1 MSRKI
6 TIVGAGG
13 FGTEI
18 LAKFMQSE
26 LGQATAEHLIPMIID
41 TSDSNFDRF
50 RTEPWFKDVKIHL
63 TPGTDG
69 GGKVRAANVG
79 PLTDLVTNLVNN
91 GTFEDEGAKI
101 IIYSAVGSSGGIA
114 GPELACQLTAKKK
127 SVFNMV
133 LEVDES
139 IQDLEN
145 TIKVLRTLQF
155 RASQT
160 TRHNNVF
167 WGTNRFNGVIRQSEA
182 DENFL
187 FNLQDLVTLSHPD
200 NDKIDSRDLNSFL
213 NWAPD
218 QSAPGVVR
226 FVSNVAFNTIEKV
239 DGVEPPAEDLS
250 KHPIP
255 TTAMSL
261 LSGHDVD
268 PTTIPGTGACFQGI
282 VAKGLSLGEGLREV
296 QFQLFSGRSA
306 QKLTELTAKLGQ
318 YQQLAEKA
326 AEQAAGDTFRA
337 GKNDTLSESGQFL

>member
-18 LAKFMQSE
+18 LAKFMQSD
-26 LGQATAEHLIPMIID
+26 LGKSCREHLIPMIID

-50 RTEPWFKDVKIHL
+50 RNEPWFESVKVHL

-79 PLTDLVTNLVNN
+79 PLQDLVTGLVNN
-91 GTFEDEGAKI
+91 GEFEDPGVKI

-114 GPELACQLTAKKK
+114 GPELSCQLAAKKK
-127 SVFNMV
+127 SVFGMV

-155 RASQT
+155 RASQGV
-160 TRHNNVF
+160 RHNNVF
-167 WGTNRFNGVIRQSEA
+167 WGSNRFNGVIRQSEA
-182 DENFL
+182 DDNFL

-200 NDKIDSRDLNSFL
+200 NDKIDSNDLGSFL
-213 NWAPD
+213 NWSHDAT
-218 QSAPGVVR
+218 QPGVVR
-226 FVSNVAFNTIEKV
+226 FVSSVAFPDNA
-239 DGVEPPAEDLS
+239 EPEDLS
-250 KHPIP
+250 KLSIP

-261 LSGHDVD
+261 LAAHNVD

-282 VAKGLSLGEGLREV
+282 VAKGLSLGDGLREV
-296 QFQLFSGRSA
+296 QFQLFSGRSS
-306 QKLTELTAKLGQ
+306 QKLAELTTKLSQ

-326 AEQAAGDTFRA
+326 AEQAAGDHFKL
-337 GKNDTLSESGQFL
+337 GKNDNVSDSGNFL